1 MRSPNPSKPFLI
13 FKEGL
18 GWLQARFTG
27 NRESPINKW
36 SAKLVL
42 WTKINN
48 SRHPLVS
55 EIFLMNILSI
65 DTSTKNFSLAVSQDE
80 RVLRYRNIYLD
91 KILESSIIPAIEA
104 ILKLAHIKF
113 KDIDGFA
120 VGLGPGSFTS
130 LRVGLST
137 IKAFALSTGKPV
149 VGISSLDVV
158 ASNVAGEDCD
168 EMCVMM
174 DARRN
179 LLYSCMYEQGKDG
192 LSRKS
197 EPMLSSLEDLL
208 DRVHG
213 RTLFVG
219 DAVSLN
225 REVIKAKYQKASA
238 QGSSCVPSFAQDKMG
253 IPQAKKLSEL
263 AYRRFCKKEYDD
275 SEILVPVYL
284 YAQDCQVHPSSSR

>member
-1 MRSPNPSKPFLI
+1 MK
-13 FKEGL
+13 
-18 GWLQARFTG
+18 
-27 NRESPINKW
+27 
-36 SAKLVL
+36 
-42 WTKINN
+42 
-48 SRHPLVS
+48 
-55 EIFLMNILSI
+55 ILSI
-65 DTSTKNFSLAVSQDE
+65 DTSTKNFSLAVSKDE

-91 KILESSIIPAIEA
+91 KVLESSIIPAVEG
-104 ILKLAHIKF
+104 ILKSAKVKF
-113 KDIDGFA
+113 ADIDGFA

-158 ASNVAGEDCD
+158 AANVLGEDCD
-168 EMCVMM
+168 EICVVM

-179 LLYSCMYEQGKDG
+179 LLYSCIYDQGKNG

-197 EPMLSSLEDLL
+197 EPMLTGLDDLL
-208 DRVHG
+208 NRVHG
-213 RTLFVG
+213 RTFFVG

-225 REVIKAKYQKASA
+225 REAIKAKYQKAST
-238 QGSSCVPSFAQDKMG
+238 QGSSCAPLFAEEKMG
-253 IPQAKKLSEL
+253 MPQARKLSVL

-275 SEILVPVYL
+275 SETLVPVYL